1 MQNKILIFFL
11 IIFNLFI
18 FKVYSNEQI
27 TFDVSELEILD
38 GGNKIIGKNR
48 GNITTDNGITIEA
61 DKFEFDK
68 SKNILKA
75 QGNINVKDQL
85 NNYNFSS
92 QNIFYFKNEEKI
104 EIKGKSDALIDRD
117 YKFEIENVVIL
128 RNEMII
134 SSDKGATILDIANL
148 TRYEIGKFNYS
159 LKDKILKG
167 ENIFINTNY
176 NQPFSDKFFFE
187 SAVVNLTNQNYIDK
201 NIDIEFKKD
210 MFGNSN
216 NDPRFKGISSSSKNG
231 ITTINKGV
239 FTTCKKNDSC
249 PPWSIQAD
257 KIIYDKN
264 KRQIDYNNALV
275 KFYDFPILYFPKFF
289 HPGPTVKRQS
299 GFLVPHINNSNI
311 LGSSLQ
317 IPYYFAPS
325 INKDFTFKPTL
336 FDKDI
341 LMLQNEYRQQN
352 ENSFFISDFNIVDG
366 YKSKKL
372 NKKNTLTHLFS
383 KFKMDMDF
391 ENFKESSLNISFQ
404 KVNNDSYLKVFDSNL
419 IDTELKPDNY
429 DTLTSDIN
437 LNFENEK
444 FTFNTGVTAYENL
457 SKQNSDRYQYVL
469 PYYDFTK
476 SFFSNNFASFNFIS
490 QGDNILKDTNSLRS
504 RMINNLDIQSYDYF
518 SKNGFKN
525 NLNYY
530 VKNTISAGKNNAEYD
545 SSPHVKFMNIFEAVS
560 SFPLFNKGE
569 NYNDYLNPKL
579 SLRINPSDMNSYKN
593 ESRQINTQNIFNINR
608 LSLIDTLES
617 GQSLTL
623 GIDYKKEKI
632 SNINKYFEF
641 NLGKVIRTKSNNNIP
656 SNSTL
661 DKKNSNYF
669 GKLTNNINKN
679 INFNYEFSVNHNLDE
694 VQYNSFG
701 TTFSKNNFVTTFNY
715 VEENGDIGST
725 NILENVTTF
734 NFGEQNFITFR
745 TRENR
750 KINLTEYY
758 DLIYEYRNDCLTAGI
773 KYNKTYY
780 KDRDLEPTEDFMFS
794 IKLVPLSG
802 IEQKFAN

>member
-11 IIFNLFI
+11 IIFNLVI

-68 SKNILKA
+68 SKNILRA

-92 QNIFYFKNEEKI
+92 ENIFYFKNEERI

-117 YKFEIENVVIL
+117 YKFEIENVIIL
-128 RNEMII
+128 RDEMII
-134 SSDKGATILDIANL
+134 SSDKGANILDMANL
-148 TRYEIGKFNYS
+148 TRYEIGKFSYS

-167 ENIFINTNY
+167 ENIFINTKY

-187 SAVVNLTNQNYIDK
+187 SAVVNLKNQNYIAK

-210 MFGNSN
+210 IFGNSN

-239 FTTCKKNDSC
+239 FTTCKKNNNC

-264 KRQIDYNNALV
+264 KKQIDYNNALV
-275 KFYDFPILYFPKFF
+275 KVYDFPILYFPKFF

-366 YKSKKL
+366 YKSKKSS
-372 NKKNTLTHLFS
+372 KKNTFTHLFS

-391 ENFKESSLNISFQ
+391 ENLRESSLNITFQ

-444 FTFNTGVTAYENL
+444 FTFNTGFTAYENL
-457 SKQNSDRYQYVL
+457 SKQNSDRFQYVL

-476 SFFSNNFASFNFIS
+476 SFFSNNFASLNFIS
-490 QGDNILKDTNSLRS
+490 QGDNILKDTNNLRS
-504 RMINNLDIQSYDYF
+504 RMINNLNIQSYDYF

-525 NLNYY
+525 NLNYF

-545 SSPHVKFMNIFEAVS
+545 PSPHVKFMNIFEAVS
-560 SFPLFNKGE
+560 SFPLINRGE

-579 SLRINPSDMNSYKN
+579 SLRINPSDMKGYKN
-593 ESRQINTQNIFNINR
+593 ESRQINTKNIFNINR
-608 LSLIDTLES
+608 LGLIDTLES

-623 GIDYKKEKI
+623 GVDYKKEKI
-632 SNINKYFEF
+632 SDINKYFEF

-715 VEENGDIGST
+715 VEENGVIGNT

-734 NFGEQNFITFR
+734 NFDDQNFITFR

-750 KINLTEYY
+750 KIDLTEYY